1 MTYTL
6 TPYLLRHMVIDRP
19 NQVWAAD
26 ITYVPIGQG
35 FLYLVAI
42 IDWASRAVL
51 AWAPVEHDGHIVL
64 RVCARRGLGVLRPA

>member
-1 MTYTL
+1 MKDSPDGY
-6 TPYLLRHMVIDRP
+6 PYLLRHVMDRP

-42 IDWASRAVL
+42 I
-51 AWAPVEHDGHIVL
+51 
-64 RVCARRGLGVLRPA
+64 